1 MKSDY
6 HLHSHFSNDSSYP
19 MEDVILDAIAM
30 GLDEICFTD
39 HVDYGVK
46 FDVTPETEKD
56 IPRSVRNVDYAHYF
70 PEIARL
76 KEKYKDQITIK
87 AGLEF
92 GVQTHTMQIYHDLK
106 EKWPLDFTL
115 LSIHEINDQEFFLYH
130 YQEGKTQQEYN
141 EGYYREM
148 LKLVQNFQD
157 YCVLAHMD
165 LIVRYDPEGVYPFE
179 KVKPLITEIL
189 KTVITH
195 GKGIEIN
202 TSSTRYGLNDTTPSR
217 DILKLYHDLGGTII
231 TIGSDSHRRGDLGYG
246 IDEAKQIL
254 KEIGFTQFCT
264 YENFQPIFHSLDD

>member
-92 GVQTHTMQIYHDLK
+92 GVQAHTMQIYHDLK

-189 KTVITH
+189 KTVIAH